1 MYYVYHIPGK
11 KIGVTKNPEYRIT
24 KQQGYSVGE
33 YEILHQ
39 SEDIDYVSKLEV
51 SLQELHGYKIDTT
64 LYKDLKPNKTELNSM
79 KINVTEQTTTFPCPV
94 NKLKGQLMDNL
105 DVHWETEH
113 GVLSISTSTI
123 QWILGNVKASYFNK
137 ERCFVYNKA
146 FAKFIGE
153 TNTAEFDV
161 KLEDEDNQKS
171 TEAPNVYDLIRQWA
185 SARGIYKSGDV
196 NTQYVKL
203 MEEAGELAEA
213 ILKEDED
220 ETIDAIGDMMVVLTN
235 LAAMK
240 GYKVEECIVT
250 AYEVIKDRQGEMVN
264 GTFVKN

>member
-24 KQQGYSVGE
+24 KQQGYDVGE
-33 YEILHQ
+33 FEILHQ
-39 SEDIDYVSKLEV
+39 SEDIDLVSNLEV
-51 SLQELHGYKIDTT
+51 SLQELYGYKVDTT

-105 DVHWETEH
+105 DVHWNTEH
-113 GVLSISTSTI
+113 GVLSISTSTT
-123 QWILGNVKASYFNK
+123 QWILDNVKASYFNK

-153 TNTAEFDV
+153 QTTEFYNE
-161 KLEDEDNQKS
+161 KENENEQEPE
-171 TEAPNVYDLIRQWA
+171 EAPNVYDLIRQWA